1 MFIKKLIFFTLF
13 INSIVCF
20 GQSTDNK
27 PIECKSGI
35 YIKSIKLNE
44 AEEKFDALFYWWFR
58 VDSID
63 LSKDYSTIG
72 AIEYI
77 NAEVSQNDTVQVVF
91 NKEERYYYITGICK
105 ASFPYKT
112 NYINFPFEN
121 HKLTIIIENKFNNIE
136 NLKYIH
142 DIGNQYI
149 NKVTDTSIN
158 ILNGDQ
164 FMIDSLNTDNSIFT
178 YKSNFGDPSI
188 SKFDSYSRL
197 NFNVYLSR
205 NPLGILQK
213 AALPLAVVLILS
225 YLVFFIPAH
234 ELSTAASLTVTALL
248 AAIAFQWTLKDSLPR
263 VSYLTLIDKLFYL
276 VYIYI
281 FYSMVVCIVTYK
293 LHHSGDL
300 KQQNMSKKIDIYS
313 RFVFPISFIFILWL
327 ILSIH

>member
-1 MFIKKLIFFTLF
+1 MYYKKLLFFIFFLNNV
-13 INSIVCF
+13 ICL
-20 GQSTDNK
+20 GQQVPNNQ
-27 PIECKSGI
+27 IECKSGI

-44 AEEKFDALFYWWFR
+44 AEERFDALFYWWFR

-72 AIEYI
+72 ATEYI
-77 NAEVSQNDTVQVVF
+77 NAEVSQNDTVQFVL

-142 DIGNQYI
+142 DIKNQYI
-149 NKVTDTSIN
+149 NKVSDTSIS

-164 FMIDSLNTDNSIFT
+164 FIIDSLNTDNSIFT

-197 NFNVYLSR
+197 NFNIYLSR
-205 NPLGILQK
+205 NPFGILQK

-281 FYSMVVCIVTYK
+281 FYSMVVCIITYK
-293 LHHSGDL
+293 LHHSGDS
-300 KQQNMSKKIDIYS
+300 KQENISKKIDVYS
-313 RFVFPISFIFILWL
+313 RFVFPISFTCILWL
-327 ILSIH
+327 ILHSH